1 MSNIKRRNRPKLKKN
16 PVGILLVILIW
27 SLAMGWLL
35 ALATNAHGAV
45 PKSEIGTVDV
55 VPAKH
60 QLGQKLYLENCS
72 GCHIAIPPSVLPTQ
86 TWKNLL
92 QDPQHYGATLKPL
105 VDPPRIL
112 VWRYLSTFSRL
123 HKEEERT
130 PYRIN
135 KSRFFNALHPQ
146 VELQRPVQVG
156 SCVTC
161 HPGATEYNFRQYQ
174 VKGSRSKVKGGN
186 S

>member
-1 MSNIKRRNRPKLKKN
+1 MSNKQRRNRKQLRKN
-16 PVGILLVILIW
+16 SLGILLVILLW

-35 ALATNAHGAV
+35 SQTTHVHGTV
-45 PKSEIGTVDV
+45 PASEIGTVDV
-55 VPAKH
+55 VPPEH
-60 QLGQKLYLENCS
+60 QLGQKLYIENCS

-92 QDPQHYGATLKPL
+92 EDQQHYGATLKPL

-112 VWRYLSTFSRL
+112 IWRYLSTFSRT
-123 HKEEERT
+123 HKQEERT

-146 VELQRPVQVG
+146 VELQRPVQMG
-156 SCVTC
+156 SCLSC
-161 HPGATEYNFRQYQ
+161 HPGAAEYNFRKINEQ
-174 VKGSRSKVKGGN
+174 
-186 S
+186 

>member
-1 MSNIKRRNRPKLKKN
+1 MLNIKRRNRPKLQKN
-16 PVGILLVILIW
+16 PVGIILVILMW
-27 SLAMGWLL
+27 SLTMGWLL
-35 ALATNAHGAV
+35 AQSTTAH
-45 PKSEIGTVDV
+45 GTVDV
-55 VPAKH
+55 VTAEY

-72 GCHIAIPPSVLPTQ
+72 SCHIAIPPSVLPTQ

-92 QDPQHYGATLKPL
+92 EDEQHYGARLKLL

-123 HKEEERT
+123 HQEEERT

-146 VELQRPVQVG
+146 VELERPVQSG
-156 SCVTC
+156 SCISC
-161 HPGATEYNFRQYQ
+161 HPGAENYNFRQINE
-174 VKGSRSKVKGGN
+174 K
-186 S
+186 